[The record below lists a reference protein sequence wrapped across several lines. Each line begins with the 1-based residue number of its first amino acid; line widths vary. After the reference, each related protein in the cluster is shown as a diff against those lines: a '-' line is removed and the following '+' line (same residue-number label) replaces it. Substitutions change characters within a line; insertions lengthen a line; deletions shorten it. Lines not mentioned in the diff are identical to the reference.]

1 MKMEIDGGG
10 GKAAKGAADTTEND
24 YSSEGGNE
32 FHELYNSE
40 RASQPLKK
48 IEEKWKLV
56 PAFLRLRG
64 LVKQHIDSFNHFLNI
79 GIKEIINANAMM
91 TSEHDHRFYLKFND
105 INVDMPRIDEDCVQ
119 HELTPHECRVR
130 DMTYSAPI
138 FVDIEYTLGNQ
149 IMMRKVEIGRMPMML
164 GASNCWLKDMTHD
177 QLARVKECPYD
188 PRGYFIVKGVEKV
201 LLIQEQMSKNR
212 IIIEQDQKKNF
223 CAQVTSS
230 TYMTKSRTTIV
241 HKNDKFYLK
250 HNKLADDIPIV
261 IAFKAMGMQCD

>member
-1 MKMEIDGGG
+1 MEMDGA
-10 GKAAKGAADTTEND
+10 KSAAKGPDD
-24 YSSEGGNE
+24 DSSSGNE

-40 RASQPLKK
+40 RVSEPLKK

-91 TSEHDHRFYLKFND
+91 TSEHDHRFYLKFTD
-105 INVDMPRIDEDCVQ
+105 INVDMPRISEDMVM

-138 FVDIEYTLGNQ
+138 FVDIEYTLSNQ
-149 IMMRKVEIGRMPMML
+149 KILRKVEIGSMPMML
-164 GASNCWLKDMTHD
+164 GASNCWLKDMTHE

-188 PRGYFIVKGVEKV
+188 PRGYFIIKGVEKV

-212 IIIEQDQKKNF
+212 IIIE
-223 CAQVTSS
+223 
-230 TYMTKSRTTIV
+230 
-241 HKNDKFYLK
+241 
-250 HNKLADDIPIV
+250 
-261 IAFKAMGMQCD
+261 